1 MNPHEKHSTSL
12 VKIVHKAW
20 TNRSLIQTLT
30 RREIEG
36 RYKGSMFGT
45 FWSFLSPIL
54 ILSVFTFVFGSIF
67 QAKWNTPGQ
76 ISQSTNHID
85 FATALFI
92 GLLMYNL
99 MAECVSQAPQLITSN
114 PNYVKRIVF
123 PLELLGIVKLLAAVF
138 HFLIAMLVV
147 LILISF
153 STWSLS
159 WTAIFMPI
167 VVMPF
172 FLLILGLT
180 WSLSALGVYL
190 RDIGQIVTPILT
202 ATMFLSPLFY
212 PLSSVSPTFIGL
224 YKLNPLTYV
233 IEESRNILLYGKLPS
248 FTDWTLYSL
257 IALTV
262 SYGGLYIFQRTR
274 HGFSDVL

>member
-1 MNPHEKHSTSL
+1 VNPHQKHSTSL
-12 VKIVHKAW
+12 LKIARKAW
-20 TNRSLIQTLT
+20 TNRSLILTLT

-54 ILSVFTFVFGSIF
+54 ILGVFTFVFGSIF
-67 QAKWNTPGQ
+67 QAKWSTPGQ
-76 ISQSTNHID
+76 ASQSTNHID

-92 GLLMYNL
+92 GLLLYNL
-99 MAECVSQAPQLITSN
+99 LAECINQAPTLITSN

-123 PLELLGIVKLLAAVF
+123 PLELLSIVKLLAAIF
-138 HFLIAMLVV
+138 HFLIALLVV
-147 LILISF
+147 LVLISF

-159 WTAIFMPI
+159 WTAFFMPM

-190 RDIGQIVTPILT
+190 RDIGQIVTPVLT

-212 PLSSVSPTFIGL
+212 PLSSVSPNFIGL

-233 IEESRNILLYGKLPS
+233 IEESRNILLYGKTPAVV
-248 FTDWTLYSL
+248 DWTLYTL
-257 IALTV
+257 IALAV
-262 SYGGLYIFQRTR
+262 AYGGLYIFQRTR
-274 HGFSDVL
+274 HGFSDVI

>member
-1 MNPHEKHSTSL
+1 
-12 VKIVHKAW
+12 
-20 TNRSLIQTLT
+20 
-30 RREIEG
+30 
-36 RYKGSMFGT
+36 MFGT

-54 ILSVFTFVFGSIF
+54 ILGVFTFVFGSIF
-67 QAKWNTPGQ
+67 QAKWSSPGQ
-76 ISQSTNHID
+76 ASQSTNHID

-92 GLLMYNL
+92 GLLLYNL
-99 MAECVSQAPQLITSN
+99 LAECINQAPTLITSN

-123 PLELLGIVKLLAAVF
+123 PLELLSIVKLLAAIF
-138 HFLIAMLVV
+138 HFLIALLVV
-147 LILISF
+147 LVLISF

-159 WTAIFMPI
+159 WTALFMPM

-190 RDIGQIVTPILT
+190 RDIGQIVTPALT

-212 PLSSVSPTFIGL
+212 PLSSVSPNFIGL

-233 IEESRNILLYGKLPS
+233 IEESRNILLYGKTPALV
-248 FTDWTLYSL
+248 DWALYTL
-257 IALTV
+257 IALAV
-262 SYGGLYIFQRTR
+262 AYGGLYIFQRTR
-274 HGFSDVL
+274 HGFSDVI